1 MNIQHPPPHYVK
13 KRGRGRERTDEK
25 ERHGEK
31 LETDAQNAS
40 VVLAC
45 YALSAYIVQPASW
58 YIRQCHSSKVISSFG
73 FVQ

>member
-1 MNIQHPPPHYVK
+1 MVLLLSFLQE
-13 KRGRGRERTDEK
+13 RGGGRDEK

-58 YIRQCHSSKVISSFG
+58 YIRQCHSSEVISSFG